1 MTHPRI
7 TLGGVPIVLHAGAP
21 TESLEAIGGSLV
33 LRMSDGA
40 GIKQQHWERMSGSI
54 SGEGWMPPGL
64 SGLDYSGPLELRS
77 TQVQNMVGAGLVF
90 ELTSTP
96 RTDVAP
102 WGHALVGDQWV
113 RTECAFAAGVATL
126 TAVAGASLYQACW
139 MPTFSVFCSRPAQG
153 QGAGAHSWSISWE
166 EA

>member
-21 TESLEAIGGSLV
+21 TESIEPIGGATV

-40 GIKQQHWERMSGSI
+40 GLKQQHWERLAGSI
-54 SGEGWMPPGL
+54 SAEGWMPPGL

-77 TQVQNMVGAGLVF
+77 TQVLNLVGPGLVF
-90 ELTSTP
+90 ELPGTP
-96 RTDVAP
+96 RPDVAP

-113 RTECAFAAGVATL
+113 RTACTYAGGVATL
-126 TAVAGASLYQACW
+126 TAVAGATLYQACW
-139 MPTFSVFCSRPAQG
+139 MPVLSVFANRPAQS
-153 QGAGAHSWSISWE
+153 QGGGGHGWSISWE

>member
-21 TESLEAIGGSLV
+21 TESIEPIGGYSV

-64 SGLDYSGPLELRS
+64 AGLDYSGPLELRS
-77 TQVQNMVGAGLVF
+77 TQVQNMVGAGLAF
-90 ELTSTP
+90 ELTGTP
-96 RTDVAP
+96 RPDVAP
-102 WGHALVGDQWV
+102 WGHALVGDQWL
-113 RTECAFAAGVATL
+113 RTACTYEDGVATL
-126 TAVAGASLYQACW
+126 AAVPGATLYQACW
-139 MPTFSVFCSRPAQG
+139 MPVFSVFCSRPAQG
-153 QGAGAHSWSISWE
+153 QGGGSHSWSISWE